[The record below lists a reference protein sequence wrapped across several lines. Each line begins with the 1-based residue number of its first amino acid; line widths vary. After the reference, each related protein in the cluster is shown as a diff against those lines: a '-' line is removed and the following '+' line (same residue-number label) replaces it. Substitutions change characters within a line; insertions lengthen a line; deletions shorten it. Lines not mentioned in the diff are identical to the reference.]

1 MTDNYLR
8 IARENLS
15 RVDWRDPAAL
25 AERLGAGLE
34 GGVLHFRGFGH
45 EVRLTDD
52 AITLDDRPAE
62 GVWALL
68 ISLYAL
74 HAAPEPLEI
83 EPLRAFKEFDGSMP
97 YVGAFASHTQEILVP
112 HVADLVRQAE
122 TLNATLDGAAPPAG
136 IAGDAAL
143 LLRPLPK
150 IALGYVFY
158 LADEDFP
165 ASATCLFS
173 ANADRFMPTDAL
185 ADVGEYTSRRMLALI
200 DGA

>member
-15 RVDWRDPAAL
+15 RVDWRDPVRL
-25 AERLGAGLE
+25 AERIGAVAEDGA
-34 GGVLHFRGFGH
+34 LHFRGFGH
-45 EVRLTDD
+45 DVRLTTD
-52 AITLDDRPAE
+52 AITLDGRPAE

-68 ISLYAL
+68 LSLYAR
-74 HAAPEPLEI
+74 HAAPDPLRL

-97 YVGAFASHTQEILVP
+97 YVGAFVSHTQEILTP
-112 HVADLVRQAE
+112 HVDAIVGQAE
-122 TLNATLDGAAPPAG
+122 MLNARLGGTPPPAET
-136 IAGDAAL
+136 AGDAAL
-143 LLRPLPK
+143 LLQPLPK
-150 IALGYVFY
+150 IALCYVFY

-200 DGA
+200 GKT